1 MKFKESGSI
10 SDTERLNSDSHS
22 FSNSF
27 DIFSTEANESTDNN
41 TNNSKLHQPL
51 PLFTDKET
59 FSTEVTILASPNP
72 FYENKR
78 HNGRLNCYYSIFD
91 PLLAYNSL
99 PKILI
104 SISGMLLT
112 GFFLNIIIVHINMFT
127 YHIHEF
133 TCSLYL

>member
-10 SDTERLNSDSHS
+10 SDTERLNFDSLS

-27 DIFSTEANESTDNN
+27 DIFSTEENEPTDNN
-41 TNNSKLHQPL
+41 TNYSKLHQPL
-51 PLFTDKET
+51 PLFDKKET

-72 FYENKR
+72 FNENKSYNDR
-78 HNGRLNCYYSIFD
+78 SNYYYSIFD

-112 GFFLNIIIVHINMFT
+112 GFFLNIIIVHI
-127 YHIHEF
+127 YI
-133 TCSLYL
+133 